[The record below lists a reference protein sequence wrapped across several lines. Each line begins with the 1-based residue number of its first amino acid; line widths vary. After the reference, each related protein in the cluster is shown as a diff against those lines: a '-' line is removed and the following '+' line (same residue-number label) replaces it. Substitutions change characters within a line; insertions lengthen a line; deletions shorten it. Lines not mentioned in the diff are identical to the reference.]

1 MPVPFTN
8 PFHHFNICYTLSFVR
23 DSDDRG
29 GKVRLSLSVHHLF
42 ILLLFLSFPRPGHR
56 CQNDWILTVPNLQ
69 NHVKKSPLI
78 FSALEMTVVN
88 YKTWACFSMEKK
100 NHTELIRKLWFYLF
114 FWEILWK
121 GVIII
126 LEIMSYKNVWASRHP
141 NPSRFLL
148 SWSAAKSE
156 EQIPFMMYVT
166 YEKKIFF

>member
-1 MPVPFTN
+1 M
-8 PFHHFNICYTLSFVR
+8 L
-23 DSDDRG
+23 
-29 GKVRLSLSVHHLF
+29 
-42 ILLLFLSFPRPGHR
+42 
-56 CQNDWILTVPNLQ
+56 
-69 NHVKKSPLI
+69 HVKFCEGLWWPWGESQIISLCSSSFYSSFIPFIPEAWPPLSEWLNSHGAKPAEPRQKSPLI

-100 NHTELIRKLWFYLF
+100 NHTELTRKLWFYLF

-126 LEIMSYKNVWASRHP
+126 LEIMSYKNVWSSRHP